1 MCPSFPVPEHC
12 HEGEGKL
19 VIPPPPEDPEDD
31 PEEPPDDPEDP
42 EEPPPLPQE
51 PPDEIVV
58 EPPADHPLPPPCEDD
73 APPEPWLTDDVTCVE
88 VCKGS
93 KLENEAHR
101 ACEGQEDA
109 QLCV

>member
-1 MCPSFPVPEHC
+1 MYPSFPVPEHF

-58 EPPADHPLPPPCEDD
+58 EPLPTIRSRRR
-73 APPEPWLTDDVTCVE
+73 AKTTLLQNR
-88 VCKGS
+88 GS
-93 KLENEAHR
+93 
-101 ACEGQEDA
+101 QTM
-109 QLCV
+109 